1 MGSASLVWWVGWV
14 EFTCLYS
21 VRFGPCVVFIV
32 TSLTV
37 SFIIGG
43 VATTVMKKIA
53 RTEVEQRVREV
64 LETKCQVRIFGV
76 EFMSATHHGSPSKVL
91 DGKLHVP
98 SDAIILFS
106 RTATSRI
113 ADISLVPELLVA
125 L

>member
-1 MGSASLVWWVGWV
+1 
-14 EFTCLYS
+14 
-21 VRFGPCVVFIV
+21 
-32 TSLTV
+32 
-37 SFIIGG
+37 
-43 VATTVMKKIA
+43 MKKIA

-76 EFMSATHHGSPSKVL
+76 EFMPATHHGSPSKVL
-91 DGKLHVP
+91 DGNVP

>member
-1 MGSASLVWWVGWV
+1 
-14 EFTCLYS
+14 
-21 VRFGPCVVFIV
+21 
-32 TSLTV
+32 
-37 SFIIGG
+37 
-43 VATTVMKKIA
+43 MKKIA

-113 ADISLVPELLVA
+113 ADISIVSKLLVA
-125 L
+125 LKSFSHFMRRKLLGFRVLVCFPRTAK